1 MKIQIQEDFSLAEDE
16 IILLCRREN
25 QQIHSLKNAMEDLIT
40 KSLSILV
47 YQKNREIY
55 LLVSD
60 ILFFETSGSAIYA
73 HTKNDMYETTCK
85 LYELEEYLPGYFM
98 RISKSTIVNIH
109 HILSIHRNLTASS
122 IIEFQNTHKQTY
134 VSRHYFKVL
143 KSRLEEKRNINEK
156 KTQ

>member
-1 MKIQIQEDFSLAEDE
+1 
-16 IILLCRREN
+16 
-25 QQIHSLKNAMEDLIT
+25 MEDLIT

-98 RISKSTIVNIH
+98 RISKSTIVKYPFIFYLF
-109 HILSIHRNLTASS
+109 IENLTASS